1 MADRSGAQESVTKE
15 LAHIQL
21 SELLEEVQGR
31 IERIITGTRA
41 RVDALLDAVMAI
53 SSGLDLNMTLRQIV
67 KAATEL
73 VDARYG
79 ALGVLGP
86 DGMLTEFIY
95 EGIDEPTREL
105 IGPLP
110 TGHGVLGVVIDEA
123 KPLRL
128 ADIGRHPAS
137 VGFPPNHP
145 PMRTFLGVPV
155 ELGGQVY
162 GRLYLTEK
170 HDGAEFTA
178 DDEVVVRA
186 LAGAAGI
193 AIENARLYAAAKERH
208 HWLQAISEVTSTLL
222 AGVEPAEALDLIAL
236 RACTLVNAEYGVI
249 ALPSPS
255 VHDDEVD
262 ALTVAVCAGDGGGE
276 LRGNESHLR
285 GRHPG
290 SLPRP
295 EAAHRAPTGLR
306 RTGGHWHQLWP
317 GHGVTTAWSRID
329 RRCAAADTDAR
340 RRRLRVPP
348 ARDCRILRRPS
359 SPRTRAR
366 RNPGHDERNG
376 YARGP
381 RQDRPR
387 PA

>member
-186 LAGAAGI
+186 G
-193 AIENARLYAAAKERH
+193 
-208 HWLQAISEVTSTLL
+208 
-222 AGVEPAEALDLIAL
+222 
-236 RACTLVNAEYGVI
+236 
-249 ALPSPS
+249 
-255 VHDDEVD
+255 
-262 ALTVAVCAGDGGGE
+262 
-276 LRGNESHLR
+276 
-285 GRHPG
+285 
-290 SLPRP
+290 
-295 EAAHRAPTGLR
+295 
-306 RTGGHWHQLWP
+306 
-317 GHGVTTAWSRID
+317 
-329 RRCAAADTDAR
+329 R
-340 RRRLRVPP
+340 RRRNRYRERAPVRRGERTPP
-348 ARDCRILRRPS
+348 LVAGHQRSDLDAVGRC
-359 SPRTRAR
+359 RAR
-366 RNPGHDERNG
+366 RGAGSHR
-376 YARGP
+376 ATCVHT
-381 RQDRPR
+381 RQRRIRRHRPTFPERPR
-387 PA
+387 RRSRRTDGRCLRG